1 MLETREGVRCL
12 YLIYVELKL
21 TFQRPVHDFRA
32 LVKDSDFNRLMD
44 LVHIDSKESLNA
56 FSSFVYGLGI
66 KKITGES

>member
-1 MLETREGVRCL
+1 
-12 YLIYVELKL
+12 LKL

-44 LVHIDSKESLNA
+44 FVYIDSKESLDA
-56 FSSFVYGLGI
+56 FSSLVYGLGI